1 MKNWRFYAFVFFI
14 CFVFAI
20 IIFRLFTLQITKH
33 GYYETLADKQHQDV
47 SSIIPAR
54 GGIYMKDKYVSDN
67 SVSSLFPVALTKNLW
82 KIYAAPK
89 EIKEKEEIVYKL
101 SPLLGIN
108 EIELMEKISI
118 PNDSYELLKDKVDEG
133 TAEKIKNLKLKG
145 IGMESE
151 KWRYFPNNEMACHLL
166 GFVGYDGDKK
176 VGRYGIEEYYEK
188 ELGGKPGKTEV
199 IKDASGRLT
208 AVGDKIL
215 EESEQGADIVLT
227 IDPNIQFFIEKKL
240 KETIDKLAAIG
251 GTIIIMD
258 IKTGAIK
265 GMANWPFFDPNK
277 YNEVKNINIFLNSA
291 TYGLFEPGSIM
302 KPITMAAALDKG
314 IINPNTT
321 YEDKGFV
328 NVGDR
333 IIKNYTSKA
342 NGVQTMTQV
351 LEKSLNTGAVFVQ
364 QKMGKDIF
372 REYLEKFG
380 FNDKTGIDLKSETK
394 GNLSNLKGDVEY
406 ATAAFGQGIAV
417 TPIEIITAFSAI
429 ANDGVLMRPY
439 VVDKII
445 YKNGKE
451 EKTEPKEVRRVISS
465 DTASRLTAMMVSV
478 VKNSFDRKASV
489 PGYLIA
495 GKTGTAQIPDFQ
507 KGGYSD
513 QTIHSF
519 GGFFPAYNAKFSVLI
534 KVDEP
539 KGIRFASDSITPL
552 FRQIAEYLLNY
563 YEIPPSE

>member
-1 MKNWRFYAFVFFI
+1 
-14 CFVFAI
+14 
-20 IIFRLFTLQITKH
+20 
-33 GYYETLADKQHQDV
+33 
-47 SSIIPAR
+47 
-54 GGIYMKDKYVSDN
+54 MKDKNVLDDSI
-67 SVSSLFPVALTKNLW
+67 SSLFPVALTKNLW
-82 KIYAAPK
+82 KIYAVPR
-89 EIKEKEEIVYKL
+89 EIKENEEIVYKL

-108 EIELMEKISI
+108 EIELMAKLSD
-118 PNDSYELLKDKVDEG
+118 PNDSYELLKDKVEESV
-133 TAEKIKNLKLKG
+133 AEKIKNLKLTG
-145 IGMESE
+145 IGMEPE

-166 GFVGYDGDKK
+166 GFIGYEGDKK

-188 ELGGKPGKTEV
+188 ELGGKPGRIEAV
-199 IKDASGRLT
+199 KDASGRLT
-208 AVGDKIL
+208 TMGDKIL
-215 EESEQGADIVLT
+215 EESEQGADIILT
-227 IDPNIQFFIEKKL
+227 IDPNIQSFIEKKL
-240 KETIDKLAAIG
+240 KETIEGLSAIG

-277 YNEVKNINIFLNSA
+277 YNEVKDMNVFLNPA
-291 TYGLFEPGSIM
+291 IYDLYEPGSIM

-328 NVGDR
+328 KVGGTT
-333 IIKNYTSKA
+333 IKNYTSKP

-372 REYLEKFG
+372 LEYLEKFG
-380 FNDKTGIDLKSETK
+380 FNDKTGIDLKNETK

-406 ATAAFGQGIAV
+406 ATAAFGQGIAI
-417 TPIEIITAFSAI
+417 TPIEIATAFSAI

-445 YKNGKE
+445 YSNGTEK
-451 EKTEPKEVRRVISS
+451 KTEPKEVRRVISS

-478 VKNSFDRKASV
+478 VKNSFDKKAGV

-495 GKTGTAQIPDFQ
+495 GKTGTAQIPDF
-507 KGGYSD
+507 KNGGYSD
-513 QTIHSF
+513 QTIHSIE
-519 GGFFPAYNAKFSVLI
+519 GFFPAYNAKFSVLI
-534 KVDEP
+534 KIDEP

-552 FRQIAEYLLNY
+552 FKQIAEYLLNY